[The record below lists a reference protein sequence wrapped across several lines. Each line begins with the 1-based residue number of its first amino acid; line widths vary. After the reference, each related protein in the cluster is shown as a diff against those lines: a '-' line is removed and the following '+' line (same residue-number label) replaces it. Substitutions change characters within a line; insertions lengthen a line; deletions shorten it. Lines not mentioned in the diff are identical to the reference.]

1 MLKRG
6 LILHV
11 IIQYIHLL
19 QPHATIQV
27 CVWHGPKKKHTLQLK
42 HVSDDE
48 AKQIFHVFQIM

>member
-11 IIQYIHLL
+11 IIQYIHLM

-27 CVWHGPKKKHTLQLK
+27 CVAWSKKKHTLQLK

-48 AKQIFHVFQIM
+48 AKQIFHLFQIM